1 MGAPELAE
9 SGGEEKASVRPPAV
23 FISYASQ
30 DAEAANRICDSL
42 RAAGI
47 EVWFDQSE
55 LRGGDVWDR
64 QIRQHIHDCR
74 LFMPIVSANTEA
86 RVEGYFRREWKLA
99 VDRTHDLSERVTF
112 LVPIVIDSTP
122 EAKADVPD
130 AFRHVQWT
138 RLPGGNAIPA
148 FVERI
153 RGLITSVPASALPAS
168 TASGNRTAQLST
180 TNDPPSVARLALWAL
195 SGVISLGLLCLAADR
210 FWLSRH
216 TSAKRPATAVASAP
230 TRAMPAIPEKS
241 VAVLPFVD
249 MSEKKDQEY
258 FADGLSEEL
267 IDHLAHVSDL
277 KVIARTSSFQFKGK
291 SDDIRAIGQRLG
303 AANLLEGSV
312 RTSGKTVRVTA
323 QLISASDGSH
333 LWSQTYDRDMH
344 DIFKV
349 QDAIANSVVASL
361 KATISETPPSQIA
374 RPVHPEAYK
383 AVLRGRYFR
392 DRGTKEDTE
401 RSIGEF
407 NRAQKLDPTYAIAL
421 AELARTYN
429 YMGLGGWMLPREAAA
444 KAREAAESALSI
456 DPSLPLAHRVLASVE
471 WNYDFDFTKGK
482 AEEKR
487 ANDLDPNA
495 PDVLRSHGVD
505 ALAAGRPDKAVGFL
519 RKSVDRDPLNPQLW
533 NDLVFA
539 LWGADQLL
547 DAERAARTVLE
558 LSPQFAG
565 GHCALGHLLLDQ
577 HALDEAVATM
587 HAEPDEPSRLACLP
601 DALWAL
607 GRHTEADAMLADAQ
621 SKYANV
627 SAISF
632 AGSYARRSDTD
643 AAFKWLERAFEN
655 REPYTTLIKSDRT
668 LRSLH
673 SDPRWPAFLRK
684 LHLPE

>member
-1 MGAPELAE
+1 MIQSSKG
-9 SGGEEKASVRPPAV
+9 V
-23 FISYASQ
+23 FLSYASE
-30 DAEAANRICDSL
+30 DAGVAKCICDVL
-42 RAAGI
+42 RNAGI

-55 LRGGDVWDR
+55 LRGGDAWDQKIR
-64 QIRQHIHDCR
+64 QQIRACA
-74 LFMPIVSANTEA
+74 LFVPIISAHTQA
-86 RVEGYFRREWKLA
+86 RPEGYFRLEWKLA
-99 VDRTHDLSERVTF
+99 VDRSHLMAAEKAF
-112 LVPIVIDSTP
+112 LVPVVVDVTTEP
-122 EAKADVPD
+122 EALVP
-130 AFRHVQWT
+130 AQFRDVQWT
-138 RLPGGNAIPA
+138 RIEAGEIPA
-148 FVERI
+148 AFVDRIAALLNQPVAHHENSPERGVS
-153 RGLITSVPASALPAS
+153 RASARRLPIVL
-168 TASGNRTAQLST
+168 TALSVTA
-180 TNDPPSVARLALWAL
+180 VLALGIATAMR
-195 SGVISLGLLCLAADR
+195 G
-210 FWLSRH
+210 WLSPQPVPKAG
-216 TSAKRPATAVASAP
+216 TATVPVATPPA
-230 TRAMPAIPEKS
+230 AISEKS

-267 IDHLAHVSDL
+267 INHLAHVSNL

-291 SDDIRAIGQRLG
+291 SDDMRTIGQRLG

-323 QLISASDGSH
+323 QLISALDGSH

-344 DIFKV
+344 DIFRV
-349 QDAIANSVVASL
+349 QDAIANSVVAAL
-361 KATISETPPSQIA
+361 KATISDTPPSQIA

-429 YMGLGGWMLPREAAA
+429 YMGLSGWMLPREAAA
-444 KAREAAESALSI
+444 KARDAVDNALAI
-456 DPSLPLAHRVLASVE
+456 DPSLALAHRVLASIE
-471 WNYDFDFTKGK
+471 WNYDFDFTKAK
-482 AEEKR
+482 AEERR

-495 PDVLRSHGVD
+495 PDVLRSRGID
-505 ALAAGRPDKAVGFL
+505 AIAAGRPDEAVGFF
-519 RKSVDRDPLNPQLW
+519 RKSVDRDPLNPDLW
-533 NDLVFA
+533 NDLLYA

-558 LSPQFAG
+558 LSPQSAG
-565 GHCALGHLLLDQ
+565 GRCALGHLLLDQ
-577 HALDEAVATM
+577 HMLDEAVATM
-587 HAEPDEPSRLACLP
+587 RAEPDEPSRLACLP

-621 SKYANV
+621 TKYANV
-627 SAISF
+627 LAISF
-632 AGSYARRSDTD
+632 AGSYARRNEKD
-643 AAFKWLERAFEN
+643 AAFRWLERAFEN
-655 REPYTTLIKSDRT
+655 REPYITLIRSDRT

-684 LHLPE
+684 LNLPK